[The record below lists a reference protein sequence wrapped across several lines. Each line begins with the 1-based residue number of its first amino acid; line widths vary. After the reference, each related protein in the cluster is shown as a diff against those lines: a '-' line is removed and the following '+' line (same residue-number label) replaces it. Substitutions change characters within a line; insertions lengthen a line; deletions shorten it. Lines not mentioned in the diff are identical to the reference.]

1 MNVVSPLL
9 SDKRPELKKTLL
21 MPDFRFGAFN
31 LTLLILIMG
40 LGALLQLRIGQPA
53 KAVLH
58 LRPEVLAVVAAAFM
72 GSLLIVIPKWQKL
85 IGLGVAFWVILRF
98 GYQDVNLW
106 PLHIS
111 CYLGLMLS
119 ASVQIAQQ
127 WERGIVLRLGKYQS
141 LRGPGLFMIIPLI
154 DRVDRYIDHRVRATD
169 FRAETTLTRDTVP
182 VNVDAIAFWLV
193 WDAKM
198 SVLEVENFEDAV
210 TLSAQTALRDAIGRH
225 ELSEMLTDREAIGAQ
240 IQKVLD
246 KKTDPW
252 GITIQSIEIR
262 DVVIPKGLEDAM
274 SRVAQA
280 ERERQSRVILGTAE
294 TEIAAKFAK
303 ASEAYRD
310 NPVAL
315 HLRAMNMVYEGL
327 KAKGSMVIVPS
338 SAVETMGLGALGG
351 LTALGQPVAGGGGAG
366 PAETV
371 EPSAEAE
378 PAPPTKGESE

>member
-1 MNVVSPLL
+1 MNVVTPKIIEKSAM
-9 SDKRPELKKTLL
+9 KHL
-21 MPDFRFGAFN
+21 MKPDFRFGAFN
-31 LTLLILIMG
+31 LIVLVLIMSI
-40 LGALLQLRIGQPA
+40 GAMLQLRIEQPS
-53 KAVLH
+53 KAVML
-58 LRPEVLAVVAAAFM
+58 LRPEVLAVVAAVLM
-72 GSLLIVIPKWQKL
+72 GSILIVMPKWQKL
-85 IGLGVAFWVILRF
+85 IGLGVGYWVILRF
-98 GYQDVNLW
+98 GYKDAALW
-106 PLHIS
+106 PLHATA
-111 CYLGLMLS
+111 YLGLLLA

-127 WERGIVLRLGKYQS
+127 WERGVVLRLGKFRA
-141 LRGPGLFMIIPLI
+141 LKGPGFFMIFPLI

-198 SVLEVENFEDAV
+198 AVLEVENFEDAV

-274 SRVAQA
+274 SRQAQA

-303 ASEAYRD
+303 ASESYRD

-315 HLRAMNMVYEGL
+315 HLRAMNMVFEGL
-327 KAKGSMVIVPS
+327 KQKGSMVIVPS

-351 LTALGQPVAGGGGAG
+351 LTALGQPVSTPGEPEA
-366 PAETV
+366 PAPAPVET
-371 EPSAEAE
+371 PPKP
-378 PAPPTKGESE
+378 PAPPRAGPE

>member
-1 MNVVSPLL
+1 MNAVSPKH
-9 SDKRPELKKTLL
+9 SAKSRELKWPILK
-21 MPDFRFGAFN
+21 PDLQFGVFN
-31 LTLLILIMG
+31 LILLILFMG
-40 LGALLQLRIGQPA
+40 LGAMLQLRIGQPA
-53 KAVLH
+53 KAVMS

-72 GSLLIVIPKWQKL
+72 GSLLIAVPKWQKL
-85 IGLGVAFWVILRF
+85 IGLGVAYWVILRF
-98 GYQDVNLW
+98 GDREANLW
-106 PLHIS
+106 PLHLS
-111 CYLGLMLS
+111 CYLGLLVS

-154 DRVDRYIDHRVRATD
+154 DRVDRYIDHRVRASD

-198 SVLEVENFEDAV
+198 SVLEVEDFEAAV
-210 TLSAQTALRDAIGRH
+210 ILSAQTALRDAIGRH
-225 ELSEMLTDREAIGAQ
+225 ELAEMLTDRESIGTQ

-262 DVVIPKGLEDAM
+262 DVIIPKGLEDAM
-274 SRVAQA
+274 SRQAQA

-294 TEIAAKFAK
+294 TEIATKFAK

-327 KAKGSMVIVPS
+327 KQKGSMVIVPS

-351 LTALGQPVAGGGGAG
+351 LTALGQPVPGGSAA
-366 PAETV
+366 PAESVATAAST
-371 EPSAEAE
+371 P
-378 PAPPTKGESE
+378 